1 MLTVAMNGELR
12 RDFCCCCSVIF
23 CSFLFVCFYN
33 CVCLE
38 SSKEKSHFN
47 FEKIKMKIRPC
58 PSDCIHSAA
67 CHSQYSRVGD
77 RVLSGLA
84 GESGVQAMTV
94 RTEWEQNQVPH
105 LL

>member
-12 RDFCCCCSVIF
+12 RDCCCCCSVIF

-33 CVCLE
+33 CVYLE

-58 PSDCIHSAA
+58 PSDCNLLPVI
-67 CHSQYSRVGD
+67 
-77 RVLSGLA
+77 LSTPGW
-84 GESGVQAMTV
+84 GTGS
-94 RTEWEQNQVPH
+94 
-105 LL
+105 